1 MSNLWFSPLTPA
13 ILLLLGA
20 LTIVIIFKLFDF
32 ELNRHDLIKQ
42 YTGLG
47 VSGLV
52 FGLLA
57 IRIAGKISHRSIDPP
72 LVLAP
77 WGTGDGLTIRM
88 DGMSLAFLF
97 IPVLLLIALFWAY
110 QKTDHAVLMGL
121 AGAGALV
128 FVAANGISFSYAL
141 LLFDIAGCVYWI
153 HRQHPTLAM
162 ARVLLSVFTTL
173 GLMLA
178 ALSPGTFI
186 GGTALAFSLWLRLGV
201 LPFVEISLW
210 SREKI
215 AGESAM
221 FWLALST
228 AVGLYVAARFLTVP
242 LPAVI
247 YNLMGLT
254 LLLNAGL
261 AWLGNADG
269 ERIRI
274 KLLQMVLLQPG
285 LALLIT
291 PLPATISIALAL
303 EYTMALGALWIMPR
317 VGKPDIFERHWL
329 WVYATPVLAT
339 LSLIGFPFTF
349 GWTVHQGLYGN
360 LLQNNHTG
368 VLAVV
373 LLAEGIALSV
383 LYEYWKT
390 LLAGHDKREKNLLT
404 ALILTVPFLFPG
416 LAGLVFNVVTGL
428 DFAQAKPF
436 PAQLSTV
443 TLVANLAVIWMIAAG
458 FGYGRNFILQY
469 LNLNPQLVEPLLRL
483 GWLWPHLQRVMA
495 QLNHSILRFKATL
508 EGAHY
513 LSWALLLAITG
524 ILVVILK

>member
-20 LTIVIIFKLFDF
+20 LSIILIFKLFDF

-47 VSGLV
+47 ASGLV

-57 IRIAGKISHRSIDPP
+57 IRMASKISQHTIDPP
-72 LVLAP
+72 QVLAP

-97 IPVLLLIALFWAY
+97 VPVLLLIALFWAY
-110 QKTDHAVLMGL
+110 QKTDHVVLLGL

-141 LLFDIAGCVYWI
+141 LLFDIAGCIYWI

-178 ALSPGTFI
+178 ALSPTTLI

-201 LPFVEISLW
+201 LPFVEVSAW
-210 SREKI
+210 SKEKI

-228 AVGLYVAARFLTVP
+228 AVGLYVAARFLTIP
-242 LPAVI
+242 LPALLYKLV
-247 YNLMGLT
+247 GFT
-254 LLLNAGL
+254 LLLNACL
-261 AWLGNADG
+261 AWLGDSS
-269 ERIRI
+269 EEKIRI

-291 PLPATISIALAL
+291 PLPATVSIALVL
-303 EYTMALGALWIMPR
+303 EYTMALGALWIMPH

-329 WVYATPVLAT
+329 WIYATPVLAT

-349 GWTVHQGLYGN
+349 GWTVHQGLYGH
-360 LLQNNHTG
+360 LLQNNHSG

-383 LYEYWKT
+383 LYDYWRT
-390 LLAGHDKREKNLLT
+390 LLAGQDKREKNLLT

-428 DFAQAKPF
+428 DFAQARPIS
-436 PAQLSTV
+436 AQLATV
-443 TLVANLAVIWMIAAG
+443 TLVANLVVTWIIAAA
-458 FGYGRNFILQY
+458 FGYGRNAILQR
-469 LNLNPQLVEPLLRL
+469 LGLSPQAVEGVLRL
-483 GWLWPHLQRVMA
+483 GWLWPYLQRVSTG
-495 QLNHSILRFKATL
+495 LNHGILRFKATL
-508 EGAHY
+508 EGAYY
-513 LSWALLLAITG
+513 LSWALLLAIAG